1 MSRYVHF
8 ASRLTGWNAIKSR
21 CEQLGLSMTDEQV
34 KQCTVQIKA
43 MADIRK
49 LAIEDTDVIINN
61 FFTNL
66 SANTDK
72 PLLDG
77 MTSEEKTQFAEKER
91 EMRKEEEK
99 RTLDASVAAQ
109 VQSNGT

>member
-21 CEQLGLSMTDEQV
+21 CDQLGLSMTDEQV

-43 MADIRK
+43 MADIRR

-61 FFTNL
+61 FFKNL
-66 SANTDK
+66 SATTEK

-77 MTSEEKTQFAEKER
+77 MTAEEKMQFAEKER
-91 EMRKEEEK
+91 ELRQEEEA
-99 RTLDASVAAQ
+99 RALDETVKAQ
-109 VQSNGT
+109 VQSNGA